1 MSSTNPQVIATAK
14 QELAAAWRN
23 GDVMN
28 ALSRFV
34 FWTNPAGPNLSPVA
48 LTNAVDADASIG
60 IFAGVIHQRWSQL
73 KAYDPYPLLRK
84 QFDKPIAIEKLKKLF
99 FTDQKTFEAM
109 MLLQVVMN
117 YAQTMSVADLDK
129 LVDPVFRRDRCV
141 AYLVANSGAN
151 YDTMASVCKQTHTF
165 QDDADIEKWKTWH
178 LQNSTRPAAPT
189 TGGKP
194 WGIENKTAWSL
205 IEAIPAT
212 GALNMT
218 PAGWTGMSADNKT
231 LQECADICDKDNAKC
246 AGFTWKP
253 NYNNPTTQSNPNSS
267 KGSCFFKSD
276 VTSQTFPSSNV
287 FRTLTNPNF
296 RNPATTSTATNNLT
310 PAQQASL
317 AALQSSLGAMA
328 AALSSAGTTA
338 AQPPPVMYAT
348 NADRMAVVMK
358 TFELQMTTEFP
369 VSNKSNRKNGP
380 WKGSEILNYLR
391 KSKYPASLTDLYV
404 PKGSAFVTDWKASG
418 ATGDTPTQF
427 TVQWRSS
434 DHNFLYECTVTSI
447 PAGAYPLPTSQQA
460 TVNALQG
467 ALAGMSTAMA
477 TAGTTTT
484 TANTS
489 TTTNTT
495 STAEAQPSLPSYA
508 EIASVFTYE
517 RVHEAL
523 AMENKRALAGQ
534 WNEQEMAARIP
545 LSRRREIVAS
555 SLFLRLG
562 RGSPVN
568 DLDVY
573 SVSRNY
579 LTPSVLGQILQWG
592 GLIQAWKDRDVLGA
606 LTLENFL
613 SSTWQRDMQGVAADG
628 VVQLWPIKLTYDAKT
643 SGTFSSGAAMSMIN
657 GYLAGGAPYEDRA
670 RARALAIGLQYSPIL
685 LPPPPMQTT
694 TTTTNTTSNSG
705 TTAGTTAPSYAA
717 SFTAAAGEIADRWA
731 AGDASA
737 ALQAHYKNATENP
750 NTKGDP
756 GRLMDE
762 LLQRVS
768 LATAAKTVED
778 KWDSV
783 RSLDAKYFATAFPK
797 SAVLS
802 AANKLYWVDR
812 NPVDAMYVLNAG
824 MARAGTVTESEA
836 NNLADPTFR
845 RDQAVLKM
853 APANAESRARWK
865 QIAIGS
871 KTFVDDADAE
881 TWLRNEAQ
889 SIRYHGRIRTS
900 KPSQDWGVVQ
910 KVTWGSKNPEFNV
923 VPRGQSANSLSGVT
937 LSACADACA
946 KDNAK
951 CAGFT
956 FRPMPV
962 GGTTGNCWFK
972 SNVTTNAVD
981 SSSLFL
987 TFTNPDFGKAEEDV
1001 VATPAQGQTTASGGS
1016 IMYNGSST
1024 ITRGLSEDE
1033 VRRRARRNMRE
1044 QSAGIGAM
1052 GWVVAFA
1059 AIALVVYLLMSPST
1073 KAESSNPEGDM
1084 NRFISGSETF
1094 SSSAAPAAPVSRPAP
1109 SSFEA
1114 DFASFMN

>member
-1 MSSTNPQVIATAK
+1 MSSTNPQLIATAK

-178 LQNSTRPAAPT
+178 LQNSTRPAAPIT
-189 TGGKP
+189 AGKP

-205 IEAIPAT
+205 VEAIPAT
-212 GALNMT
+212 GVLNMT

-231 LQECADICDKDNAKC
+231 LQECADICDRDNAKC

-253 NYNNPTTQSNPNSS
+253 NYNDPKTQSNPNSS
-267 KGSCFFKSD
+267 KGACFFKSD
-276 VTSQTFPSSNV
+276 VSSQTFPSSNV

-296 RNPATTSTATNNLT
+296 RNPATTATSTATNNLT
-310 PAQQASL
+310 PEQQASL
-317 AALQSSLGAMA
+317 AALQASLGAMA
-328 AALSSAGTTA
+328 AALSA
-338 AQPPPVMYAT
+338 
-348 NADRMAVVMK
+348 
-358 TFELQMTTEFP
+358 
-369 VSNKSNRKNGP
+369 
-380 WKGSEILNYLR
+380 
-391 KSKYPASLTDLYV
+391 
-404 PKGSAFVTDWKASG
+404 
-418 ATGDTPTQF
+418 
-427 TVQWRSS
+427 
-434 DHNFLYECTVTSI
+434 
-447 PAGAYPLPTSQQA
+447 
-460 TVNALQG
+460 
-467 ALAGMSTAMA
+467 
-477 TAGTTTT
+477 AGTTTGTTT
-484 TANTS
+484 TAA
-489 TTTNTT
+489 
-495 STAEAQPSLPSYA
+495 STAQTSLPSYA
-508 EIASVFTYE
+508 EIASLFTYE

-534 WNEQEMAARIP
+534 WSEQEMAARIP

-573 SVSRNY
+573 AVSRNY

-606 LTLENFL
+606 LALENTL

-694 TTTTNTTSNSG
+694 TTNNNNTTNSG

-731 AGDASA
+731 AGDASG

-824 MARAGTVTESEA
+824 MARAGTVSESEA

-1001 VATPAQGQTTASGGS
+1001 VATPAQGQTTASGGNEEKKNA
-1016 IMYNGSST
+1016 IIIGS
-1024 ITRGLSEDE
+1024 
-1033 VRRRARRNMRE
+1033 V
-1044 QSAGIGAM
+1044 AGG
-1052 GWVVAFA
+1052 VVLLLLLLAF
-1059 AIALVVYLLMSPST
+1059 
-1073 KAESSNPEGDM
+1073 K
-1084 NRFISGSETF
+1084 
-1094 SSSAAPAAPVSRPAP
+1094 
-1109 SSFEA
+1109 
-1114 DFASFMN
+1114 